1 MNIEQL
7 KAKFPGV
14 EIYTLTVSNRQ
25 GAPLTVHLREMD
37 RLAYKTV
44 SALIAKDELFS
55 WSIIDMFFA
64 SLTLNG
70 VNDTFF
76 LEKGSSHSYQGKTEF
91 IFSFKSF
98 IIEY

>member
-1 MNIEQL
+1 MNIEKL

-44 SALIAKDELFS
+44 SALIAKDELMGVE
-55 WSIIDMFFA
+55 SI
-64 SLTLNG
+64 LRTLCVEG
-70 VNDTFF
+70 DVEAIINDFKALRSAAMTI
-76 LEKGSSHSYQGKTEF
+76 LPMLSTEAGEL
-91 IFSFKSF
+91 KKN
-98 IIEY
+98 